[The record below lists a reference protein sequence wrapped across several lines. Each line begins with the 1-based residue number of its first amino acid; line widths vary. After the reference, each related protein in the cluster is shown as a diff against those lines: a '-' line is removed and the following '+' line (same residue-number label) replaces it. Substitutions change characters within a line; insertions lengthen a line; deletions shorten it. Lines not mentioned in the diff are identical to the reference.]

1 MSTKKPIAIA
11 PPIPKTMRLILICLG
26 ISVRRRHTG
35 LVMGVVSEIPWQE
48 ELIASAGCRRGKCLP
63 EIFLHNEDGRAVIEF
78 ICRVACMK
86 ADEEIRLIII
96 RNSRSGFV
104 IESNVGIPS
113 QQDGH
118 SEPGL
123 KRCSQLSR
131 ENQREVL
138 FHH

>member
-1 MSTKKPIAIA
+1 AQHSEWSRSNREFRFGNSFAQFFLKNI
-11 PPIPKTMRLILICLG
+11 G
-26 ISVRRRHTG
+26 SRHTA
-35 LVMGVVSEIPWQE
+35 LVMSAVSEIPWQK

-63 EIFLHNEDGRAVIEF
+63 EIFFHNEDGRAVIEF

-104 IESNVGIPS
+104 IEGNVGTPS
-113 QQDGH
+113 QQDGR

-123 KRCSQLSR
+123 KRCSQLSC
-131 ENQREVL
+131 ESQREVL